1 MLAPAHLIP
10 GAIPELFAK
19 VSSSG
24 KITLADRYGLMSALL
39 QDSLTSEERDSIDR
53 LLRAAY
59 RGRLKL
65 AA

>member
-24 KITLADRYGLMSALL
+24 KITIADRYGLKSALL

-65 AA
+65 AT